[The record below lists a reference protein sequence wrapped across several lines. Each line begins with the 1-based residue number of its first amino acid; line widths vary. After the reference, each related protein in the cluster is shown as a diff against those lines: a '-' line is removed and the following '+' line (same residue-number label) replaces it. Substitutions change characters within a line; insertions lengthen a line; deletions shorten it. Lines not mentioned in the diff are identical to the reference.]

1 MVLYHVTTETKGNC
15 IIRDGAI
22 KINSPSSFKEE
33 KTEKGFIY
41 LSNRISIGYD
51 IVKRTVSDNDN
62 YMYIFKICIP
72 EKELLPDFDEAK
84 IKKCISSDAIGILN
98 ECFSTRVDFD
108 INLKKYN
115 VEFTKLPSIWNKTLF
130 LERFPNT
137 SCEIFDEIKCLLSN
151 LHNKFNKEIKE
162 IEENEKK
169 FEENLKWEK
178 C

>member
-1 MVLYHVTTETKGNC
+1 
-15 IIRDGAI
+15 
-22 KINSPSSFKEE
+22 
-33 KTEKGFIY
+33 
-41 LSNRISIGYD
+41 
-51 IVKRTVSDNDN
+51 
-62 YMYIFKICIP
+62 MYIFKICIP

-98 ECFSTRVDFD
+98 ECFSTSVDFD

-115 VEFTKLPSIWNKTLF
+115 VEFTKLPSIWNETLF

-151 LHNKFNKEIKE
+151 LHNKFNKEI
-162 IEENEKK
+162 EENEKK